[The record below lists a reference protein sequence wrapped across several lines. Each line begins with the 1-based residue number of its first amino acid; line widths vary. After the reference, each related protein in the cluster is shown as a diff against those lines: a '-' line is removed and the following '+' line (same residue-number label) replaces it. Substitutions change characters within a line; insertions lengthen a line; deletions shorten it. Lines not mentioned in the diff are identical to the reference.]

1 MPTAATAAKA
11 AAAVVVGP
19 GVAASDAILRGQLA
33 QLRRQVRLQWCAVDA
48 SSAVTQEVRARQ
60 FLWGVSR
67 CRKCSSGACYCVGFG
82 SCTWFSRHRKEG
94 ETCSVSA

>member
-60 FLWGVSR
+60 FCGVYPGAANVVAVPVIA
-67 CRKCSSGACYCVGFG
+67 SGLVAARG
-82 SCTWFSRHRKEG
+82 SPGIEKKARH
-94 ETCSVSA
+94 AA